1 MLIYLPLEEYLSQWF
16 IHERGGDI
24 PVKLAK
30 GSVESKFLELFLKP
44 CPEGVKPQMASPD
57 MTPVV
62 IPEFKRRDPET
73 YNYLPPRAVVALVGL
88 IRDRFDLELWQ
99 DLHHFGHIGKDRK
112 ELIEAWLEKNGME
125 QTEQNWNTVS
135 KRYQRE
141 RERYDKRR
149 RASEVYIANKKKST
163 TSGEYF

>member
-1 MLIYLPLEEYLSQWF
+1 MSILIYLPLDEYLAQWF
-16 IHERGGDI
+16 VHERGGEL
-24 PVKLAK
+24 PVHLAR

-44 CPEGVKPQMASPD
+44 LPDGVKPQAATPD

-62 IPEFKRRDPET
+62 IPEFKRRDPMT
-73 YNYLPPRAVVALVGL
+73 YNYLPPRAVNALVGL
-88 IRDRFDLELWQ
+88 IRDRFDLELWS
-99 DLHHFGHIGKDRK
+99 DLHRFGHIGTDRK

-141 RERYDKRR
+141 RERYEKRR
-149 RASEVYIANKKKST
+149 RASEQRIAR
-163 TSGEYF
+163 GEK